1 MNKKYIFCFSI
12 LCLKALNKID
22 EASTLITQLI
32 EQYPQNADLLIIR
45 ARLYY
50 KDKNKVYIKI
60 YFSLFFCLQRN
71 KNMNFFDSCFN
82 NLCKM

>member
-1 MNKKYIFCFSI
+1 M
-12 LCLKALNKID
+12 NKID

-50 KDKNKVYIKI
+50 KDKDKVDISI
-60 YFSLFFCLQRN
+60 YFQLLISFVLTKTKDHEFFQ
-71 KNMNFFDSCFN
+71 
-82 NLCKM
+82 

>member
-1 MNKKYIFCFSI
+1 M
-12 LCLKALNKID
+12 NKID

-50 KDKNKVYIKI
+50 KDKEKV
-60 YFSLFFCLQRN
+60 
-71 KNMNFFDSCFN
+71 NMSFYKD
-82 NLCKM
+82 KRT

>member
-1 MNKKYIFCFSI
+1 MFYFFFFSI
-12 LCLKALNKID
+12 LCLTALNKID

-50 KDKNKVYIKI
+50 KDKNKVNIKI
-60 YFSLFFCLQRN
+60 YFCFL
-71 KNMNFFDSCFN
+71 MNY
-82 NLCKM
+82 

>member
-1 MNKKYIFCFSI
+1 
-12 LCLKALNKID
+12 LNKID

-60 YFSLFFCLQRN
+60 YFSFLFFT
-71 KNMNFFDSCFN
+71 K
-82 NLCKM
+82 K